1 MAMIDDQFE
10 RCRTAVTRLEDS
22 IPEDATGETRLEI
35 AVHEVND
42 LDVFLQNA
50 RHAINV
56 MRNLSELR
64 NEAEI
69 KLAKAEAVLMRNPD
83 LLAEYRQSVARGSR
97 WLVDEISRQREVDK
111 SVARRLIVMGAVTV
125 NGAKCDDPSACVAS
139 GDLVETS
146 LGEQQSASWRV
157 S

>member
-10 RCRTAVTRLEDS
+10 RCKAAVVRLEDLV
-22 IPEDATGETRLEI
+22 PENARRDDTVPI
-35 AVHEVND
+35 AIHEVDD

-69 KLAKAEAVLMRNPD
+69 KLAKAEAVLARHPEA
-83 LLAEYRQSVARGSR
+83 LAEYRQSIERGSR
-97 WLVDEISRQREVDK
+97 WLVDEVSRGHVIDK
-111 SVARRLIVMGAVTV
+111 SVARRYVVTGHVQV
-125 NGAKCDDPSACVAS
+125 NNVKVDDPAALVAV
-139 GDLVETS
+139 GDLIE
-146 LGEQQSASWRV
+146 LLPDSALRSSWRV